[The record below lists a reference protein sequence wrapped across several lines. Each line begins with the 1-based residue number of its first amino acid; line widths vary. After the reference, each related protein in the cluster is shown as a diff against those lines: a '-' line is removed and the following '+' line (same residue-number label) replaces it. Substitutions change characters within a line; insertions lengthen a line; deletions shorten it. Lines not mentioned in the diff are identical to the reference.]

1 MNGKISFRDFLNEQL
16 SKGSRIF
23 FDGGMGTMI
32 QKYSGLSYR
41 IPEDLNFYKPDVIK
55 EIYRGYINA
64 GSNVLTANTFGANP
78 VKLKDENSAHTAEE
92 YIEQGIKLLKET
104 IAEYEKENPDDKT
117 VHFAGW
123 DSGQIGKL
131 LEPMGSLTFDEAYE
145 SYKTAAVAAE
155 KAGADLAIIETMS
168 DLYEV
173 KAAVLAI
180 QENTSLPVAASMTF
194 QPNMRTLTGAD
205 VLTCVTYLESLHA
218 DIIGFN
224 CGGSLSEDEE
234 LCRQF
239 LKYSHT
245 PVLVQPNAGLP
256 ESVNGKDV
264 FKVLPE
270 EFSAS
275 QVKNAEEGA
284 MILGGCCGTTPDHI
298 KRMIELTAS
307 VPLKKERHAA
317 WNNTYICSY
326 NSALQAGKDAGPKI
340 IGEYDELVK
349 VKEFLANAIQERL
362 DELEGKK

>member
-131 LEPMGSLTFDEAYE
+131 LEPMETAY
-145 SYKTAAVAAE
+145 V
-155 KAGADLAIIETMS
+155 
-168 DLYEV
+168 
-173 KAAVLAI
+173 
-180 QENTSLPVAASMTF
+180 
-194 QPNMRTLTGAD
+194 D
-205 VLTCVTYLESLHA
+205 VPEEYSGTVIS
-218 DIIGFN
+218 
-224 CGGSLSEDEE
+224 SLSESPHSAVSAGTYPLP
-234 LCRQF
+234 LCSF
-239 LKYSHT
+239 SSLFITAK
-245 PVLVQPNAGLP
+245 LP
-256 ESVNGKDV
+256 SS
-264 FKVLPE
+264 L
-270 EFSAS
+270 FS
-275 QVKNAEEGA
+275 
-284 MILGGCCGTTPDHI
+284 ML
-298 KRMIELTAS
+298 
-307 VPLKKERHAA
+307 
-317 WNNTYICSY
+317 
-326 NSALQAGKDAGPKI
+326 
-340 IGEYDELVK
+340 
-349 VKEFLANAIQERL
+349 
-362 DELEGKK
+362 